1 MLVWDCYI
9 KKCLLIFALFHDVP
23 AGAIETL
30 VNEQNQPLLKRTNLG
45 RYLGPVDIR
54 QHFKI
59 LNSAFLPGQIS
70 K

>member
-30 VNEQNQPLLKRTNLG
+30 VNEQNQPLLKRTNLA

>member
-9 KKCLLIFALFHDVP
+9 KKCLLIFALFHDVL

-30 VNEQNQPLLKRTNLG
+30 VNEQNQPLLKRTNLA

-59 LNSAFLPGQIS
+59 LNSTFLPGQIS